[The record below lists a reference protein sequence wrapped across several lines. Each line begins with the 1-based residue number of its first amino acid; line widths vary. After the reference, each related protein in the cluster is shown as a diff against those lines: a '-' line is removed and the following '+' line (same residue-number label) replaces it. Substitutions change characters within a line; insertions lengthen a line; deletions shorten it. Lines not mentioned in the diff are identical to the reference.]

1 MANQPTRITRTG
13 NLVADPKPLA
23 QSRTGKPVTEFRIAV
38 NRPDQTEAEF
48 YDVTVWE
55 DQARH
60 VTESLHKGDRVTVY
74 GRLEPPRPF
83 ERKDGSQGVDDHSVT
98 AYEVSA
104 SLLGATAELTR
115 QERTIARD
123 AGGASSGMSA
133 AD

>member
-23 QSRTGKPVTEFRIAV
+23 TSRTGKPVTEFRVAV
-38 NRPDQTEAEF
+38 NRPDQEAEF

-55 DQARH
+55 QQAEN
-60 VTESLHKGDRVTVY
+60 VSQSLHKGDRVTVY
-74 GRLEPPRPF
+74 GRLEPPREF
-83 ERKDGSQGVDDHSVT
+83 ERQDGSKGVDDHSIT

-104 SLLGATAELTR
+104 SLLHATAELTR
-115 QERTIARD
+115 QERTMARAD
-123 AGGASSGMSA
+123 AGGMSA

>member
-1 MANQPTRITRTG
+1 MANQPIRITRTG

-23 QSRTGKPVTEFRIAV
+23 HSRTGKPVTEFRMAV
-38 NRPDQTEAEF
+38 NRPDQAEAEF

-74 GRLEPPRPF
+74 GRLEPARAF

-104 SLLGATAELTR
+104 SLLGATAQLTR
-115 QERTIARD
+115 QERTMSRAD
-123 AGGASSGMSA
+123 AGGMSA